1 MGSTAAQR
9 AATDLDP
16 FMQMVES
23 TVDLKAVENHEF
35 LIKADFDERLKG
47 RWMDGRCHT
56 RQSRGLTRWPF
67 FFLWGAV
74 AHRLACVD
82 AVAFEK
88 DTANTRRGTVPAHA
102 TTQGSETE
110 TEGGGWS
117 RPDQVGHE
125 IGLDPNK
132 KLKMENSSQY
142 GYYLR
147 IARAV
152 PSVALSSRARTGAC
166 GP

>member
-1 MGSTAAQR
+1 MQSLLKKIPKILDEVQSLSTAA
-9 AATDLDP
+9 
-16 FMQMVES
+16 
-23 TVDLKAVENHEF
+23 
-35 LIKADFDERLKG
+35 
-47 RWMDGRCHT
+47 
-56 RQSRGLTRWPF
+56 
-67 FFLWGAV
+67 
-74 AHRLACVD
+74 
-82 AVAFEK
+82 
-88 DTANTRRGTVPAHA
+88 
-102 TTQGSETE
+102 TQGNETE

-117 RPDQVGHE
+117 GTEQVGHE

-152 PSVALSSRARTGAC
+152 PSLALSSRARTGAC